1 MNIPQEQGTIDL
13 TAKNNIL
20 NADSDINTVNTISNV
35 QNDETGLVKQ
45 NLKRDILSY
54 IGELAIFVWL
64 IGVIIVFSKY
74 MIEYKKFC
82 KYLKRW
88 STPVDDEDI
97 LQIFKLTKL
106 KLDTED
112 GIKVYDVEFYKGNV
126 EYSYEI
132 DAKTGKI
139 VEKDVEME
147 D

>member
-20 NADSDINTVNTISNV
+20 NTDSDINTVNTISNV

-54 IGELAIFVWL
+54 IGESAIFVWL

-112 GIKVYDVEFYKGNV
+112 GIKVYDVEFYKANV
-126 EYSYEI
+126 EYDYEI
-132 DAKTGKI
+132 DAITGNI
-139 VEKDVEME
+139 LDKDVEIE

>member
-20 NADSDINTVNTISNV
+20 NTDSDINTVNTISNV